1 MTGGDSMVIS
11 LRLSELDF
19 ELVKRSAMNRDLSVS
34 AFIREAVLEHIE
46 CEYLKTIE
54 KEEVMQKEEME

>member
-1 MTGGDSMVIS
+1 
-11 LRLSELDF
+11 
-19 ELVKRSAMNRDLSVS
+19 MNRDLSVS

-54 KEEVMQKEEME
+54 KEEVMQKEKME